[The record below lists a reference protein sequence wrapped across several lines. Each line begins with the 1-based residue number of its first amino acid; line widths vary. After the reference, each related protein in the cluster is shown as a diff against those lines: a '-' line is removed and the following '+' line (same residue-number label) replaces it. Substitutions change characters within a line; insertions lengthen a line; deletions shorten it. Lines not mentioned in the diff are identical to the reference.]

1 MWPRL
6 RIDDVRAIVHY
17 LGTLTIVVG
26 ASMLVP
32 LAVAIACREWDA
44 AVAFVASFGVTLTAG
59 AALRLVKPR
68 RPGLS
73 RVQALVIT
81 GLAWVVG
88 SLVAALPLFL
98 FGATSGSYFDAVFDA
113 AAYLTGAGM
122 SILAHVGTMPVSM
135 VLWRS
140 VAVIIGAQGIVVV
153 ALGLGTIS
161 RFSGAGALFEAE
173 AHSDRIMPQMAAT
186 ARFIVAFMGMLIVF
200 GTGACFAVL
209 TLSCGLS
216 PSTALLHAFV
226 LATSA
231 VATGGITPEPAGISY
246 YHSPLLNAVLC
257 VLMMF
262 GVFSFALYFYM
273 AKKGPREFFRDI
285 ETRTILVWTVVILIL
300 LATAFAHDEYFAS
313 VATFLD
319 KGVFNL
325 VSAATNAGF
334 STLNPSQMG
343 AVAGPGILFALIM
356 GMSMGGATSSTTGGF
371 KAIRLALA
379 IKTIASD
386 IRRSLLPRRARDVIR
401 YRHLGDQV
409 LTPDLSRNVMIV
421 ILLYLLSYTMGTVV
435 GVAYGYN
442 PISAAFESVSCAATC
457 GLSVGIVSASMPL
470 GLKVCYFVQMLTGR
484 LEFLTLLTTIA
495 SIVGSSLSVA
505 RKSPAARAVAGAVPA
520 SVRRAWR
527 GEGGRRNGR

>member
-32 LAVAIACREWDA
+32 LVVALVCHEWNA
-44 AVAFVASFGVTLTAG
+44 AVAFVASFGVTLSVG
-59 AALRLVKPR
+59 AALRFVKPR

-73 RVQALVIT
+73 RIQALVIT

-88 SLVAALPLFL
+88 SLVAALPAFL
-98 FGATSGSYFDAVFDA
+98 FGATDGSFFDAVFDA
-113 AAYLTGAGM
+113 AAYLTGAGI
-122 SILAHVGTMPVSM
+122 SILSHVGTLPVSI

-173 AHSDRIMPQMAAT
+173 AHSDRIMPQIAAT
-186 ARFIVAFMGMLIVF
+186 ARFIVFFVGMLIVF
-200 GTGACFAVL
+200 GTAACFVVL

-216 PSTALLHAFV
+216 PSTALLYAFV

-231 VATGGITPEPAGISY
+231 VATGGITPEPAGVSY
-246 YHSPLLNAVLC
+246 YHSPLLNSVLC
-257 VLMMF
+257 ILMLF
-262 GVFSFALYFYM
+262 GVFSFALYFYI
-273 AKKGPREFFRDI
+273 AKKGPREFFRDV
-285 ETRTILVWTVVILIL
+285 ETRTILVWMLVVLAL
-300 LATAFAHDEYFAS
+300 LVTAFAHDEYFS
-313 VATFLD
+313 NVATFFD

-325 VSAATNAGF
+325 VSAATTAGF
-334 STLNPSQMG
+334 GTLSSAQMG
-343 AVAGPGILFALIM
+343 AVASSGILFALIM

-371 KAIRLALA
+371 KAVRLALA
-379 IKTIASD
+379 IKTVASD

-409 LTPDLSRNVMIV
+409 LTSDLSRNVMIV
-421 ILLYLLSYTMGTVV
+421 ILLYLLSYTVGTVV
-435 GVAYGYN
+435 GVAYGHD

-457 GLSVGIVSASMPL
+457 GLSAGIVSASMPL
-470 GLKVCYFVQMLTGR
+470 GLKACYLVQMLTGR

-495 SIVGSSLSVA
+495 SIVGSSVSVA
-505 RKSPAARAVAGAVPA
+505 RRSPAAQALRKAVPA
-520 SVRRAWR
+520 SVRRSWR
-527 GEGGRRNGR
+527 GERGRRSGR